1 MYSTAHRPWP
11 DLPNPSSP
19 ARKSSGD
26 PATISKCYVSN
37 SVQRLV
43 LPHPKPGPMQY
54 SLARNLVRYSTQL
67 SCSPSLQHQ
76 HQRYTVRRMNSPFS
90 LKNLTPRAEQPS
102 FHGVPP
108 LPPPKVTLCSYAARG
123 PSGGT
128 CEDLFHG
135 PRCMMHNQTAGA
147 GLPQRTC
154 PTANPPRGTR
164 ILING
169 PPVAKHFLSRYLDG
183 LQEERG

>member
-37 SVQRLV
+37 SVQRLA

-54 SLARNLVRYSTQL
+54 SLARNLLRYSTQL

-108 LPPPKVTLCSYAARG
+108 LPPPPEGHPLLLRCQGPVWRNLRGLVPWPKVHDAQPDRWGWPPPTNLPDSKPPQGDPHPHQWASRG
-123 PSGGT
+123 QAFP
-128 CEDLFHG
+128 
-135 PRCMMHNQTAGA
+135 
-147 GLPQRTC
+147 
-154 PTANPPRGTR
+154 
-164 ILING
+164 
-169 PPVAKHFLSRYLDG
+169 
-183 LQEERG
+183 